1 MYGEVKGGSFMTI
14 ASIVERQ
21 KSYFYSGKTR
31 GIDERK
37 QQLRALYESI
47 QRYESEIFAALKL
60 DLNKSEHESYTTEI
74 GYTLKEISFMIKNL
88 SKWSK
93 PKRVKTAM
101 THIGSKGKIIPEPY
115 GVTLIIAPWNYPF
128 QLAIAP
134 LVGAIA
140 AGNTVVLKPSELTP
154 NVSKVLAKILTELF
168 PSEFVAVMEGGAEV
182 STALLKEPF
191 DYIFFTGSVGVGKI
205 VMEAAAKQLT
215 PLTLELGGKSP
226 CIVHK
231 DAKLDVTA
239 RRIVWGKFLNAGQ
252 TCVAP
257 DYVYVHSSIKDQFIE
272 EMRKAVHEQ
281 YGEKPLQNEKYVRIV
296 SRRHFERLCSF
307 LEDGQAVIGGNYDQ
321 DKLLIEPTV
330 LTDVTWNDAVMEDE
344 IFGPILPLL
353 EYDHIEDVITT
364 VQRHPKPLALYV
376 FSEERD
382 LQKQVTQSISYG
394 GGCINDVV
402 YHLATPY
409 LPFGGVGQSGL
420 GSYHGEQSFQAFSH
434 YKSILSQSTT
444 FDMKIRYSST
454 KSALKFIRKLLK

>member
-1 MYGEVKGGSFMTI
+1 MEI
-14 ASIVERQ
+14 ASIIERQ
-21 KSYFYSGKTR
+21 KTHFYSGKTR
-31 GIDERK
+31 AINERK
-37 QQLRALYESI
+37 KQLQALYTSI
-47 QRYESEIFAALKL
+47 QRYESEIFQALKL

-74 GYTLKEISFMIKNL
+74 GYTLKEISFMTKNL

-93 PKRVKTAM
+93 PRSAKTAM

-115 GVTLIIAPWNYPF
+115 GVTLVIAPWNYPF
-128 QLAIAP
+128 QLALAP
-134 LVGAIA
+134 LIGALA

-154 NVSKVLAKILTELF
+154 NVSKIIAKMLTELF
-168 PSEFVAVMEGGAEV
+168 PSELVAVVEGGVET

-205 VMEAAAKQLT
+205 VMEAAAKHLT

-231 DAKLDVTA
+231 DAKLDVAA

-257 DYVYVHSSIKDQFIE
+257 DYVYVHSSIKEQFIE
-272 EMRKAVHEQ
+272 EMRKAVREQ
-281 YGEKPLQNEKYVRIV
+281 YGEQPLQNEKYVRIV
-296 SRRHFERLCSF
+296 SQRHFERLCSF
-307 LEDGQAVIGGNYDQ
+307 LEDGKAVIGGNYDN

-330 LTDVTWNDAVMEDE
+330 LTGVTWNHAVMEDE

-353 EYDHIEDVITT
+353 EYEHIEDVIAT

-376 FSEERD
+376 FAEERD
-382 LQKQVTQSISYG
+382 IQKQVTQSISYG
-394 GGCINDVV
+394 GGCINDAV

-409 LPFGGVGQSGL
+409 LPFGGVGPSGL
-420 GSYHGEQSFQAFSH
+420 GSYHGESSFQTFSH
-434 YKSILSQSTT
+434 YKSILSQSTV

-454 KSALKFIRKLLK
+454 KNALKFIRKLLK

>member
-1 MYGEVKGGSFMTI
+1 MTI

-31 GIDERK
+31 GIEERK
-37 QQLRALYESI
+37 KQLRALYESI
-47 QRYESEIFAALKL
+47 QSYESEIFEALKL

-101 THIGSKGKIIPEPY
+101 THIGSTGRIIPEPY
-115 GVTLIIAPWNYPF
+115 GVTLVIAPWNYPF

-140 AGNTVVLKPSELTP
+140 AGNTVILKPSELTP
-154 NVSKVLAKILTELF
+154 NVSSVLAKMLTELF
-168 PSEFVAVMEGGAEV
+168 PPEFVAVIEGDAEV

-281 YGEKPLQNEKYVRIV
+281 YGENPLQNEKYVRIV

-307 LEDGQAVIGGNYDQ
+307 LGNGQAVLGGNYDP

-330 LTDVTWNDAVMEDE
+330 LTDVTWDDAVMEDE

-353 EYDHIEDVITT
+353 EYENIEDVIAT

-376 FSEERD
+376 FSEARD
-382 LQKQVTQSISYG
+382 VQKQVTQSISYG

-420 GSYHGEQSFQAFSH
+420 GSYHGEQSFQTFSH
-434 YKSILSQSTT
+434 YKSILSQSTA